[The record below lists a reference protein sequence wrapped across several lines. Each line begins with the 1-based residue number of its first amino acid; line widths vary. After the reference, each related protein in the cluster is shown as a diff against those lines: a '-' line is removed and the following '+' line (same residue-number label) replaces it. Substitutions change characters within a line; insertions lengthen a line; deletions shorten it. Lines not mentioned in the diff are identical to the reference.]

1 MNENLTTN
9 AEELQGTLSADQAET
24 TPENAEQTAQS
35 SEVVDKNA
43 EEGENIP
50 AKIAS
55 PAEVIATPPSPPLPP
70 DGKSKRGCW
79 SILWWCLKAMV
90 RHWRITLFVLLV
102 ALIGYGAMVAY
113 RTLTNSNDAVEKP
126 IEQSPEE
133 IVRLQAI
140 GQWEFL
146 SVEAEELVERHYSG
160 LMSERD
166 LVCIYRGTLRIG
178 VDMRKLPSDWVEMK
192 ERSAILHLP
201 QPSLLD
207 EDFLDESRTTVFV
220 EQGIFRPEERD
231 AMRTEAKEK
240 MKKRAMTAENLS
252 IARRNAEAQFQKLFL
267 AMGYEDVVVEFDANT
282 ATQNKN

>member
-9 AEELQGTLSADQAET
+9 PEELQGTLSADQAET
-24 TPENAEQTAQS
+24 TEKAEQTAQP
-35 SEVVDKNA
+35 SEVTDKNA
-43 EEGENIP
+43 KEGENIP

-55 PAEVIATPPSPPLPP
+55 PAVVTATPPSPPLPP

-90 RHWRITLFVLLV
+90 RHWRITFFILLV

-113 RTLTNSNDAVEKP
+113 RTLTNSNDAVDKP

-133 IVRLQAI
+133 IMRLQAI

-207 EDFLDESRTTVFV
+207 ENFLDESRTTVFF
-220 EQGIFRPEERD
+220 EQGVFRTEERD
-231 AMRTEAKEK
+231 AMRTEAKDK
-240 MKKRAMTAENLS
+240 MKKRAMTTENLS

>member
-9 AEELQGTLSADQAET
+9 PEELQSTFSDPQAET
-24 TPENAEQTAQS
+24 TEKAEQTAQP
-35 SEVVDKNA
+35 SEVADKNA

-55 PAEVIATPPSPPLPP
+55 PAVVTATPPSPPLPP

-90 RHWRITLFVLLV
+90 RHWRITFFVLLV

-133 IVRLQAI
+133 IMRLQAI

-207 EDFLDESRTTVFV
+207 EDFLDESRTTVFF

>member
-24 TPENAEQTAQS
+24 TEKAEQTAQS

-207 EDFLDESRTTVFV
+207 ENFLDESRTTVFF
-220 EQGIFRPEERD
+220 EQGVFRPEERD
-231 AMRTEAKEK
+231 AMRTEAKDK
-240 MKKRAMTAENLS
+240 MKQRAMTAENLS

-267 AMGYEDVVVEFDANT
+267 AMGYEDVVVEFDENT

>member
-207 EDFLDESRTTVFV
+207 ENFLDESRTTVFF
-220 EQGIFRPEERD
+220 EQGVFRPEERD
-231 AMRTEAKEK
+231 AMRTEAKDK
-240 MKKRAMTAENLS
+240 MKKRAMTTENLS

>member
-9 AEELQGTLSADQAET
+9 PEELQSTFSDPQAET
-24 TPENAEQTAQS
+24 TEKAEQTAQP
-35 SEVVDKNA
+35 SEVADKNA

-55 PAEVIATPPSPPLPP
+55 PAVVTATPPSPPLPP

-79 SILWWCLKAMV
+79 IILWWCLKAMV
-90 RHWRITLFVLLV
+90 RHWRITFFVLLV

-133 IVRLQAI
+133 ILRLQAI

-146 SVEAEELVERHYSG
+146 SVESEELVERHYSG

-207 EDFLDESRTTVFV
+207 ENFLDESRTTVFF
-220 EQGIFRPEERD
+220 EQGVFRPEERD
-231 AMRTEAKEK
+231 AMRTEAKDK
-240 MKKRAMTAENLS
+240 MKKRAMTTENLS

>member
-9 AEELQGTLSADQAET
+9 PEELQSTFSDPQAET
-24 TPENAEQTAQS
+24 TEKAEQTAQP
-35 SEVVDKNA
+35 SEVADKNA

-55 PAEVIATPPSPPLPP
+55 PAVVTATPPSPPLPP

-90 RHWRITLFVLLV
+90 RHWRITFFVLLV

-133 IVRLQAI
+133 IMRLQAI

-207 EDFLDESRTTVFV
+207 ENFLDESRTTVFF
-220 EQGIFRPEERD
+220 EQGVFRPEERD
-231 AMRTEAKEK
+231 AMRTEAKDK
-240 MKKRAMTAENLS
+240 MKQRAMTAENQS

-267 AMGYEDVVVEFDANT
+267 AMGYEDVVVEFDTKT
-282 ATQNKN
+282 ATQHQN

>member
-9 AEELQGTLSADQAET
+9 PEELQGTLSADQAET
-24 TPENAEQTAQS
+24 TEKAEQTAQP
-35 SEVVDKNA
+35 SEVTDKNA

-55 PAEVIATPPSPPLPP
+55 PAVVTATPPSPPLPP

-90 RHWRITLFVLLV
+90 RHWRITFFVLLV
-102 ALIGYGAMVAY
+102 ALIGYGVMVAY
-113 RTLTNSNDAVEKP
+113 RTLTSSNDAVEKP

-133 IVRLQAI
+133 IKRLQAI

-207 EDFLDESRTTVFV
+207 ENFLDESRTTVFF
-220 EQGIFRPEERD
+220 EQGVFRPEERD
-231 AMRTEAKEK
+231 AMRTEAKDK

>member
-9 AEELQGTLSADQAET
+9 PEELQGTLSADQAET
-24 TPENAEQTAQS
+24 TEKAEQTAQP
-35 SEVVDKNA
+35 SEVTDKNA
-43 EEGENIP
+43 KEGENIP

-55 PAEVIATPPSPPLPP
+55 PAVVTATPPSPPLPP

-90 RHWRITLFVLLV
+90 RHWRITFFILLV

-113 RTLTNSNDAVEKP
+113 RTLTNSNDAVDKP

-133 IVRLQAI
+133 IMRLQAI

-207 EDFLDESRTTVFV
+207 ENFLDESRTTVFF
-220 EQGIFRPEERD
+220 EQGVFRPEERD
-231 AMRTEAKEK
+231 AMRTEAKDK
-240 MKKRAMTAENLS
+240 MKKRAMTTENLS

>member
-24 TPENAEQTAQS
+24 TEKAEQTAQS
-35 SEVVDKNA
+35 SEVADKNA

-55 PAEVIATPPSPPLPP
+55 PAVVTATPPSPPLPP

-90 RHWRITLFVLLV
+90 RHWRITFFVLLV

-133 IVRLQAI
+133 IKRLQAI

-207 EDFLDESRTTVFV
+207 ENFLDESRTTVFF
-220 EQGIFRPEERD
+220 EQGVFRPEERD
-231 AMRTEAKEK
+231 AMRTEAKDK
-240 MKKRAMTAENLS
+240 MKKRAMTTENLS

-267 AMGYEDVVVEFDANT
+267 AMGYEDVVVEFEANT

>member
-35 SEVVDKNA
+35 SEVADKNA

-55 PAEVIATPPSPPLPP
+55 PVVVTATPPSPPLPP

-90 RHWRITLFVLLV
+90 RHWRITFFVLLV

-133 IVRLQAI
+133 IMRLQAI

-207 EDFLDESRTTVFV
+207 ENFLDESRTTVFF
-220 EQGIFRPEERD
+220 EQGVFRPEERD
-231 AMRTEAKEK
+231 AMRTEAKDK
-240 MKKRAMTAENLS
+240 MKQRAMTAENLS

>member
-9 AEELQGTLSADQAET
+9 PKELHSTFSDPQAET
-24 TPENAEQTAQS
+24 TEKAEQTAQP
-35 SEVVDKNA
+35 SEVADKNA

-55 PAEVIATPPSPPLPP
+55 PAVVTATPPSPPLPP

-90 RHWRITLFVLLV
+90 RHWRITFFVLLV

-133 IVRLQAI
+133 IMRLQAI

-207 EDFLDESRTTVFV
+207 ENFLDESRTTVFF
-220 EQGIFRPEERD
+220 EQGVFRPEERD
-231 AMRTEAKEK
+231 AMRTEAKDK
-240 MKKRAMTAENLS
+240 MKQRAMTAENLS

>member
-1 MNENLTTN
+1 
-9 AEELQGTLSADQAET
+9 
-24 TPENAEQTAQS
+24 
-35 SEVVDKNA
+35 
-43 EEGENIP
+43 
-50 AKIAS
+50 
-55 PAEVIATPPSPPLPP
+55 
-70 DGKSKRGCW
+70 
-79 SILWWCLKAMV
+79 MV
-90 RHWRITLFVLLV
+90 RHWRITFFVLLV

-133 IVRLQAI
+133 IMRLQAI

-207 EDFLDESRTTVFV
+207 ENFLDESRTTVFF
-220 EQGIFRPEERD
+220 EQGVFRPEERD
-231 AMRTEAKEK
+231 AMRTEAKDK
-240 MKKRAMTAENLS
+240 MKQRAMTAENLS

-267 AMGYEDVVVEFDANT
+267 AMGYEDVVVEFDTKT
-282 ATQNKN
+282 ATQHQN

>member
-9 AEELQGTLSADQAET
+9 PEELQSTFSDPQAET
-24 TPENAEQTAQS
+24 TEKAEQTAQP
-35 SEVVDKNA
+35 SEVADKNA

-55 PAEVIATPPSPPLPP
+55 PAVVTATPPSPPLPP

-90 RHWRITLFVLLV
+90 RHWRITFFVLLV

-113 RTLTNSNDAVEKP
+113 RTLTNSNDAVDKP

-133 IVRLQAI
+133 IMRLQAI

-146 SVEAEELVERHYSG
+146 SVAAEELVERHYSG

-207 EDFLDESRTTVFV
+207 ENFLDESRTTVFF
-220 EQGIFRPEERD
+220 EQGVFRPEERD
-231 AMRTEAKEK
+231 AMRTEAKDK
-240 MKKRAMTAENLS
+240 MKQRAMTAENLS

>member
-9 AEELQGTLSADQAET
+9 PEELQGTLSADQAET
-24 TPENAEQTAQS
+24 TEKAEQTAQS
-35 SEVVDKNA
+35 SEVADKNA
-43 EEGENIP
+43 KEGENIP

-55 PAEVIATPPSPPLPP
+55 PAVVTATPPSPPLPP

-90 RHWRITLFVLLV
+90 RHWRITFFILLV

-113 RTLTNSNDAVEKP
+113 RTLTNSNDAVDKP

-133 IVRLQAI
+133 IMRLQAI

-207 EDFLDESRTTVFV
+207 ENFLDESRTTVFF
-220 EQGIFRPEERD
+220 EQGVFRPEERD
-231 AMRTEAKEK
+231 AMRTEAKDK
-240 MKKRAMTAENLS
+240 MKQRAMTTENLS

>member
-207 EDFLDESRTTVFV
+207 EDFLDESRTTVFF

-267 AMGYEDVVVEFDANT
+267 AMGYEDVVVEFEQTTSTNT
-282 ATQNKN
+282 N

>member
-24 TPENAEQTAQS
+24 TEKAEQTAQS
-35 SEVVDKNA
+35 SEVTDNSE
-43 EEGENIP
+43 EEGKNIP

-178 VDMRKLPSDWVEMK
+178 VDMRKLPSDWVEMQG
-192 ERSAILHLP
+192 RNAILHLP
-201 QPSLLD
+201 QSTLLD
-207 EDFLDESRTTVFV
+207 EDFLDESRTTVFF

-231 AMRTEAKEK
+231 AMRTEAKDK

-267 AMGYEDVVVEFDANT
+267 AMGYEDVMVEFDTKT
-282 ATQNKN
+282 ATQHQN

>member
-24 TPENAEQTAQS
+24 TEKAEQTAQS

-178 VDMRKLPSDWVEMK
+178 IDMRKLPSDWVEMQG
-192 ERSAILHLP
+192 RNAILHLP
-201 QPSLLD
+201 QPTLLD
-207 EDFLDESRTTVFV
+207 EDFLDESRTTVFF
-220 EQGIFRPEERD
+220 EQGVFRPDERD
-231 AMRTEAKEK
+231 AMRTEAKDK
-240 MKKRAMTAENLS
+240 MKQRAMTAENLS

-267 AMGYEDVVVEFDANT
+267 AMGYEDVVVEFDAKT

>member
-9 AEELQGTLSADQAET
+9 PEELQGTLSVDQAET
-24 TPENAEQTAQS
+24 TEKPKQTAQS
-35 SEVVDKNA
+35 SEGADKNA
-43 EEGENIP
+43 KEGENIP
-50 AKIAS
+50 ANIAS
-55 PAEVIATPPSPPLPP
+55 PAEVITTPPTPPLPP

-90 RHWRITLFVLLV
+90 RHWRITFFVLLV

-113 RTLTNSNDAVEKP
+113 RTLTNSSDAVEKP

-133 IVRLQAI
+133 IMRLQAI

-207 EDFLDESRTTVFV
+207 ENFLDESRTTVFF
-220 EQGIFRPEERD
+220 EQGVFRPEERD
-231 AMRTEAKEK
+231 AMRTEAKDK
-240 MKKRAMTAENLS
+240 MKQRAMTAENLS

-267 AMGYEDVVVEFDANT
+267 AMGYEDVVVEFDTKT
-282 ATQNKN
+282 ATQHQN

>member
-9 AEELQGTLSADQAET
+9 PEELQGTLSVDQAET
-24 TPENAEQTAQS
+24 TEKAEQTAQS
-35 SEVVDKNA
+35 SEGADKNA
-43 EEGENIP
+43 KEGEIIP
-50 AKIAS
+50 ANIAS
-55 PAEVIATPPSPPLPP
+55 PAVVTTTPPTPPLPP

-90 RHWRITLFVLLV
+90 RHWRITFFLLLV

-113 RTLTNSNDAVEKP
+113 RTLTNSSDAVEKP

-133 IVRLQAI
+133 IMRLQAI

-207 EDFLDESRTTVFV
+207 ENFLDESRTTVFF
-220 EQGIFRPEERD
+220 EQGVFRPEERD
-231 AMRTEAKEK
+231 AMRTEAKDK
-240 MKKRAMTAENLS
+240 MKQRAMTAENLS

-267 AMGYEDVVVEFDANT
+267 AMGYEDVVVEFDTKT
-282 ATQNKN
+282 ATQHQN

>member
-166 LVCIYRGTLRIG
+166 LVCIYRGTLRI

-207 EDFLDESRTTVFV
+207 EDFLDESRTTVFF

>member
-9 AEELQGTLSADQAET
+9 PEELQSTFSDPQAET
-24 TPENAEQTAQS
+24 TEKAEQTAQP
-35 SEVVDKNA
+35 SEVADKNA

-55 PAEVIATPPSPPLPP
+55 PAVVTATPPSPPLPP

-90 RHWRITLFVLLV
+90 RHWRITFFVLLV

-133 IVRLQAI
+133 IMRLQAI

-207 EDFLDESRTTVFV
+207 ENFLDESRTTVFF
-220 EQGIFRPEERD
+220 EQGVFRPEERD
-231 AMRTEAKEK
+231 AMRTEAKDK
-240 MKKRAMTAENLS
+240 MKQRAMTAENLS

-267 AMGYEDVVVEFDANT
+267 AMGYEDVVVEFEQTTSTNT
-282 ATQNKN
+282 N

>member
-9 AEELQGTLSADQAET
+9 AEELQGKLSADQAET

-90 RHWRITLFVLLV
+90 RHWRITLFVFLV

-207 EDFLDESRTTVFV
+207 ENFLDESRTTVFF
-220 EQGIFRPEERD
+220 EQGVFRPEERD
-231 AMRTEAKEK
+231 AMRTEAKDK
-240 MKKRAMTAENLS
+240 MKKRAITAENLS

>member
-9 AEELQGTLSADQAET
+9 PEELQDTLSADQAET
-24 TPENAEQTAQS
+24 TEKTEQTAQS

-43 EEGENIP
+43 KEGENIP
-50 AKIAS
+50 VKIAS
-55 PAEVIATPPSPPLPP
+55 PAVVTATPPSPPLPP
-70 DGKSKRGCW
+70 DGKTKRGCW

-90 RHWRITLFVLLV
+90 RHWRITFFVLLV
-102 ALIGYGAMVAY
+102 ALIGYGAMMAY

-133 IVRLQAI
+133 IMRLQAI

-207 EDFLDESRTTVFV
+207 ENFLDESRTTVFF
-220 EQGIFRPEERD
+220 EQGVFRPEERD
-231 AMRTEAKEK
+231 AMRTEAKDK
-240 MKKRAMTAENLS
+240 MKQRAMTAENLS

-267 AMGYEDVVVEFDANT
+267 AMGYEDVVVEFDTKT
-282 ATQNKN
+282 ATQHQN

>member
-1 MNENLTTN
+1 
-9 AEELQGTLSADQAET
+9 
-24 TPENAEQTAQS
+24 
-35 SEVVDKNA
+35 
-43 EEGENIP
+43 
-50 AKIAS
+50 
-55 PAEVIATPPSPPLPP
+55 
-70 DGKSKRGCW
+70 SKHGCW

-90 RHWRITLFVLLV
+90 RHWRITLFLLLL

-113 RTLTNSNDAVEKP
+113 RTLTHSNDAVEKP

-207 EDFLDESRTTVFV
+207 ENFLDESRTTVFF
-220 EQGIFRPEERD
+220 EQGVFRPEERD
-231 AMRTEAKEK
+231 AMRTEAKDK
-240 MKKRAMTAENLS
+240 MKQRAMTAENLS

>member
-9 AEELQGTLSADQAET
+9 PEELQDTLSADQAET
-24 TPENAEQTAQS
+24 TEKTEQTAQS

-43 EEGENIP
+43 KEGENIP

-55 PAEVIATPPSPPLPP
+55 SAVVTATPPSPPLPP
-70 DGKSKRGCW
+70 DGKTKRGCW

-90 RHWRITLFVLLV
+90 RHWRITFFILLV

-113 RTLTNSNDAVEKP
+113 RTLTNSNDAVDKP

-133 IVRLQAI
+133 IKRLQAI

-178 VDMRKLPSDWVEMK
+178 VDMRKLPADWVEMK

-207 EDFLDESRTTVFV
+207 ENFLDESRTTVFF
-220 EQGIFRPEERD
+220 EQGVFRPEERD
-231 AMRTEAKEK
+231 AMRTEAKDK
-240 MKKRAMTAENLS
+240 MKQRAMTAENLS

-267 AMGYEDVVVEFDANT
+267 AMGYEDVVVEFDAKT

>member
-9 AEELQGTLSADQAET
+9 PEELQSTFSDPQAET
-24 TPENAEQTAQS
+24 TEKAEQTAQP
-35 SEVVDKNA
+35 SEVADKNA

-55 PAEVIATPPSPPLPP
+55 PAVVTATPPSPPLPP

-90 RHWRITLFVLLV
+90 RHWRITFFVLLV

-113 RTLTNSNDAVEKP
+113 RTLTNSNDAVDKP

-133 IVRLQAI
+133 IMRLQAI

-207 EDFLDESRTTVFV
+207 ENFLDESRTTVFF
-220 EQGIFRPEERD
+220 EQGVFRPEERD
-231 AMRTEAKEK
+231 AMRTEAKDK
-240 MKKRAMTAENLS
+240 MKKRAMTTENLS

-267 AMGYEDVVVEFDANT
+267 AMGYEDVVVEFEANT

>member
-9 AEELQGTLSADQAET
+9 PEELQDTLSADQAET
-24 TPENAEQTAQS
+24 TEKAEQTAQP
-35 SEVVDKNA
+35 SEVADKNA

-55 PAEVIATPPSPPLPP
+55 PAVVTATPPSPPLPP

-90 RHWRITLFVLLV
+90 RHWRITFFVLLV

-113 RTLTNSNDAVEKP
+113 RTLTNSNDAVDKP

-133 IVRLQAI
+133 IMRLQAI

-207 EDFLDESRTTVFV
+207 ENFLDESRTTVFF
-220 EQGIFRPEERD
+220 EQGVFRPEERD
-231 AMRTEAKEK
+231 AMRTEAKDK
-240 MKKRAMTAENLS
+240 MKQRAMTAENLS

>member
-102 ALIGYGAMVAY
+102 ALIGDGAMVAY

-207 EDFLDESRTTVFV
+207 EDFLDESRTTVFF

>member
-207 EDFLDESRTTVFV
+207 EDFLDESRTTVFF

-267 AMGYEDVVVEFDANT
+267 AMGYEDVVVEFDTKT
-282 ATQNKN
+282 ATQHQN

>member
-207 EDFLDESRTTVFV
+207 EDFLDESRTTVFF
-220 EQGIFRPEERD
+220 ERGIFRPEERD

>member
-207 EDFLDESRTTVFV
+207 ENFLDESRTPVFF
-220 EQGIFRPEERD
+220 EQGVFRPEERD
-231 AMRTEAKEK
+231 AMRTEAKDK
-240 MKKRAMTAENLS
+240 MKQRAMTAENLS

>member
-9 AEELQGTLSADQAET
+9 PEELQDTLSADQAET
-24 TPENAEQTAQS
+24 TEKTEQTAQS

-43 EEGENIP
+43 KEGENIP
-50 AKIAS
+50 VKIAS
-55 PAEVIATPPSPPLPP
+55 PAVVTATPPSPPLPP
-70 DGKSKRGCW
+70 DGKTKRGCW

-90 RHWRITLFVLLV
+90 RHWRITFFVLLV
-102 ALIGYGAMVAY
+102 ALIGYGAMMAY

-133 IVRLQAI
+133 IMRLQAI

-207 EDFLDESRTTVFV
+207 ENFLDESRTTVFF
-220 EQGIFRPEERD
+220 EQGVFRPEERD
-231 AMRTEAKEK
+231 AMRTEAKDK
-240 MKKRAMTAENLS
+240 MKQRAMTAENLS
-252 IARRNAEAQFQKLFL
+252 IARINAEAQFQKLFL
-267 AMGYEDVVVEFDANT
+267 AMGYEDVVGECDTKT
-282 ATQNKN
+282 ATQHQN

>member
-24 TPENAEQTAQS
+24 TEKAEQTAQS

-133 IVRLQAI
+133 IMRLQAI

-207 EDFLDESRTTVFV
+207 ENFLDESRTTVFF
-220 EQGIFRPEERD
+220 EQGVFRPEERD
-231 AMRTEAKEK
+231 AMRTEAKDK
-240 MKKRAMTAENLS
+240 MKQRAMTAENLS

-267 AMGYEDVVVEFDANT
+267 AMGYEDVVVEFDTKT
-282 ATQNKN
+282 ATQHQN

>member
-9 AEELQGTLSADQAET
+9 PEELQGTLSADQAET
-24 TPENAEQTAQS
+24 TEKAEQTAQS
-35 SEVVDKNA
+35 SEVIDNSE
-43 EEGENIP
+43 EEGKNIP

-102 ALIGYGAMVAY
+102 GLIGYGAMVAY

-207 EDFLDESRTTVFV
+207 ENFLDESRTTVFF
-220 EQGIFRPEERD
+220 EQGVFRPEERD
-231 AMRTEAKEK
+231 AMRTEAKDK
-240 MKKRAMTAENLS
+240 MKQRAMTAENLS

>member
-9 AEELQGTLSADQAET
+9 PKELQGTFSAPQAET
-24 TPENAEQTAQS
+24 TEKAEQTAQA
-35 SEVVDKNA
+35 SEVADKNA

-50 AKIAS
+50 AKIVS
-55 PAEVIATPPSPPLPP
+55 PAVVTATPPSPPLPP

-90 RHWRITLFVLLV
+90 RHWRITFFVLLV

-113 RTLTNSNDAVEKP
+113 RTLTNSNDAVDKP

-133 IVRLQAI
+133 IMRLQAI

-207 EDFLDESRTTVFV
+207 ENFLDESRTTVFF
-220 EQGIFRPEERD
+220 EQGVFRPEERD
-231 AMRTEAKEK
+231 AMRTEAKDK
-240 MKKRAMTAENLS
+240 MKQRAMTAENLS

-267 AMGYEDVVVEFDANT
+267 AMGYEDVVVQFDANT

>member
-9 AEELQGTLSADQAET
+9 PEELQGTLSADQAET
-24 TPENAEQTAQS
+24 TEKTEQTVQP
-35 SEVVDKNA
+35 SEVADKNA

-55 PAEVIATPPSPPLPP
+55 PVVVTATPPSPPLPP

-90 RHWRITLFVLLV
+90 RHWRITFFVLLV

-113 RTLTNSNDAVEKP
+113 RTLTNSNDAVDKP

-133 IVRLQAI
+133 IMRLQAI

-207 EDFLDESRTTVFV
+207 ENFLDESRTTVFF
-220 EQGIFRPEERD
+220 EQGVFRPEERD
-231 AMRTEAKEK
+231 AMRTEAKDK
-240 MKKRAMTAENLS
+240 MKQRAMTAENLS

>member
-35 SEVVDKNA
+35 SEVADKNA

-55 PAEVIATPPSPPLPP
+55 PAEVIATPPTPPLPP
-70 DGKSKRGCW
+70 DGKSKHGCW

-90 RHWRITLFVLLV
+90 RHWRITLFLLLL

-113 RTLTNSNDAVEKP
+113 RTLTHSNDAVEKP

-207 EDFLDESRTTVFV
+207 ENFLDESRTTVFF
-220 EQGIFRPEERD
+220 EQGVFRPEERD
-231 AMRTEAKEK
+231 AMRTEAKDK
-240 MKKRAMTAENLS
+240 MKKRAITAENLS

-267 AMGYEDVVVEFDANT
+267 AMGYEDVVVEFEQTTSTNT
-282 ATQNKN
+282 N

>member
-1 MNENLTTN
+1 MTAHEREFDHKCRRTARHVLGRSSGN
-9 AEELQGTLSADQAET
+9 A
-24 TPENAEQTAQS
+24 PENAEQTAQS
-35 SEVVDKNA
+35 SEVADKNA

-55 PAEVIATPPSPPLPP
+55 PTEVIATPPSPPLPP
-70 DGKSKRGCW
+70 DGKSKLGCW

-113 RTLTNSNDAVEKP
+113 RTLTNSNNAVEKP

-178 VDMRKLPSDWVEMK
+178 VDMRKTSLRLGGNARSQCDFTPPTTLFTRRRLPRRESYD
-192 ERSAILHLP
+192 
-201 QPSLLD
+201 SLL
-207 EDFLDESRTTVFV
+207 
-220 EQGIFRPEERD
+220 
-231 AMRTEAKEK
+231 
-240 MKKRAMTAENLS
+240 
-252 IARRNAEAQFQKLFL
+252 
-267 AMGYEDVVVEFDANT
+267 
-282 ATQNKN
+282 